1 MRDRSLNSS
10 STIGAGE
17 LLRQAHGY
25 IFPTQNWQW
34 HNDTFASDFPNYF
47 MVQQA
52 KDSRLLDP
60 SLHLPSPEEIA
71 ERLYPTFSKLFAIWL
86 GVNKEKLLVPQ
97 TKRSTAAVR
106 GTTKEL
112 KIRIFLVKPLF
123 IISELILGLY
133 AVVAL
138 CIYLWRPG
146 RFLLRMPTSIGAVIT
161 SFAASEAVSDMR
173 GTSLMTKRE
182 RKRHLED
189 LQARYGYGRFVG
201 TDGVL
206 HEGIEK
212 EPLVDSVP
220 LLGLVK
226 KVQTGFSQ
234 KAFGLGYGD
243 TI

>member
-1 MRDRSLNSS
+1 LTNPSS
-10 STIGAGE
+10 RVGAE
-17 LLRQAHGY
+17 DLLSQAHGY
-25 IFPTQNWQW
+25 IFPQRNWQA
-34 HNDTFASDFPNYF
+34 HSDTFASDFLNYF

-52 KDSRLLDP
+52 KDNRLLDP
-60 SLHLPSPEEIA
+60 SLHLPSPEEIT

-86 GVNKEKLLVPQ
+86 GVNKDKLLVPQ
-97 TKRSTAAVR
+97 TKRSTAAVQ
-106 GTTKEL
+106 GTTNEL
-112 KIRIFLVKPLF
+112 QIRIFLVKPLF
-123 IISELILGLY
+123 ITAELILGLY
-133 AVVAL
+133 AIVAL
-138 CIYLWRPG
+138 CVYLWRPG

-189 LQARYGYGRFVG
+189 LQARYGYGKFVG

-212 EPLVDSVP
+212 EPLVDAVP
-220 LLGLVK
+220 LPGLVK

-243 TI
+243 TK

>member
-1 MRDRSLNSS
+1 LLN
-10 STIGAGE
+10 
-17 LLRQAHGY
+17 QAHGY
-25 IFPTQNWQW
+25 IFPRRNWQA
-34 HNDTFASDFPNYF
+34 HSDTFASDFMNYF

-60 SLHLPSPEEIA
+60 SLHLPSPEEIT

-86 GVNKEKLLVPQ
+86 GVNKDKLLVPQ
-97 TKRSTAAVR
+97 TKRFTAAVQ
-106 GTTKEL
+106 GTTNEL
-112 KIRIFLVKPLF
+112 QMRIFFVKPLF
-123 IISELILGLY
+123 ITAELILGLY
-133 AVVAL
+133 AIVAL

-161 SFAASEAVSDMR
+161 LFAASEAVSDMR

-201 TDGVL
+201 SDGVL

-212 EPLVDSVP
+212 EPLVDAVP

-234 KAFGLGYGD
+234 KAFGLGYSG
-243 TI
+243 TK

>member
-1 MRDRSLNSS
+1 M
-10 STIGAGE
+10 
-17 LLRQAHGY
+17 LRQAHSY
-25 IFPTQNWQW
+25 IFQRRYWQW
-34 HNDTFASDFPNYF
+34 HNDTFATDFLNYF

-52 KDSRLLDP
+52 KDNRLLDP
-60 SLHLPSPEEIA
+60 SLHLPSPEEIG
-71 ERLYPTFSKLFAIWL
+71 ERLGPTFSKLFAIWL
-86 GVNKEKLLVPQ
+86 GINKDKLLIPQ
-97 TKRSTAAVR
+97 TKRSTAAIRV
-106 GTTKEL
+106 TTKEL
-112 KIRIFLVKPLF
+112 QIRIFLVRPLF
-123 IISELILGLY
+123 ITAELILGLY
-133 AVVAL
+133 AIVAV

-189 LQARYGYGRFVG
+189 LQARYGYGKFVG
-201 TDGVL
+201 TDGIL

-226 KVQTGFSQ
+226 KVQTGLSQ

>member
-1 MRDRSLNSS
+1 ML
-10 STIGAGE
+10 I
-17 LLRQAHGY
+17 QAHRY
-25 IFPTQNWQW
+25 IFQRRFWQW
-34 HNDTFASDFPNYF
+34 HNDTLATDFLNYF
-47 MVQQA
+47 MAQQA
-52 KDSRLLDP
+52 KDNRLLDP
-60 SLHLPSPEEIA
+60 SLHLPLPEEIG
-71 ERLYPTFSKLFAIWL
+71 ERLDPTFSKLFAIWL
-86 GVNKEKLLVPQ
+86 GVNKDKLLTPQ
-97 TKRSTAAVR
+97 TKRSTAAIRV
-106 GTTKEL
+106 TTKEL
-112 KIRIFLVKPLF
+112 QIRIFLVKPLF
-123 IISELILGLY
+123 ITAELILGLY
-133 AVVAL
+133 AIVAL

-189 LQARYGYGRFVG
+189 LQARYGYGKFVG

-212 EPLVDSVP
+212 EPLVDAVP

-234 KAFGLGYGD
+234 KAFGLGYSE
-243 TI
+243 TE